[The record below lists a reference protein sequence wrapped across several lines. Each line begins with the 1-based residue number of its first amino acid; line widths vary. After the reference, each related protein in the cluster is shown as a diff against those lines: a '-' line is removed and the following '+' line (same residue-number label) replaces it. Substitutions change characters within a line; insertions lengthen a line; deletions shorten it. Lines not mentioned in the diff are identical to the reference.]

1 MQRRY
6 GILTVDGNGHGL
18 GQDVA
23 ILALEGGNLAQLVE
37 LEVFGADALGW
48 LSLDELEVEAVGL
61 CDGENGGGTGVALE
75 NKNSTVSDWCC
86 LEGSVESPWV
96 QNSR

>member
-1 MQRRY
+1 M
-6 GILTVDGNGHGL
+6 GVLTVDSNGHGL

-37 LEVFGADALGW
+37 LEVVGADTLGW
-48 LSLDELEVEAVGL
+48 LSVDELKVEAVGL

-75 NKNSTVSDWCC
+75 NKTRRSMTDAV
-86 LEGSVESPWV
+86 EGAVEEPEWK
-96 QNSR
+96 NLR